1 MHLDPHLIV
10 PLLAAVVAGAYG
22 GARIIRRLPAAA
34 VRIIVIAIG
43 AGMSVY
49 FFVHG

>member
-1 MHLDPHLIV
+1 MALGAI
-10 PLLAAVVAGAYG
+10 AGAYG
-22 GARIIRRLPAAA
+22 GARIIRRLPPLA

-49 FFVHG
+49 FFVRG